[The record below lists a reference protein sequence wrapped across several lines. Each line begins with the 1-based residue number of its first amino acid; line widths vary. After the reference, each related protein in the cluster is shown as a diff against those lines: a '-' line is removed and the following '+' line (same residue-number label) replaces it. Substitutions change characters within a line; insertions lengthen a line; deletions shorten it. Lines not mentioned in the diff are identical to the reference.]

1 MSSGYISRELSRRV
15 AQDAGHRCG
24 YCLSS
29 EVVTGTPLTI
39 EHLIPNALGGPTEI
53 GNLWL
58 ACWSCNLSKGARI
71 SALDPRSGRSVRLFN
86 PREQTWNEHFAWDD
100 SGIRIL
106 GKTDVGRATVEALRL
121 NRPIVMA
128 ARRVWVAASLHPPM
142 TS

>member
-1 MSSGYISRELSRRV
+1 MSSVYVSKELCRRV

-39 EHLIPNALGGPTEI
+39 EHLIPHSLGGPTE
-53 GNLWL
+53 
-58 ACWSCNLSKGARI
+58 
-71 SALDPRSGRSVRLFN
+71 RLFN
-86 PREQTWNEHFAWDD
+86 PREQVWREHFAWDD

-106 GKTDVGRATVEALRL
+106 GKTDIGGATVEALRL
-121 NRPIVMA
+121 NRPVVMD
-128 ARRVWVAASLHPPM
+128 ARRVWVAAGLHPPK

>member
-1 MSSGYISRELSRRV
+1 MSSVYVSKELCRRV
-15 AQDAGHRCG
+15 AQDAAHRCG

-39 EHLIPNALGGPTEI
+39 EHLIPHALGGPTEI

-71 SALDPRSGRSVRLFN
+71 SALDPQSGRSVRLFN
-86 PREQTWNEHFAWDD
+86 PREQIWNEHFAWED
-100 SGIRIL
+100 SGVRIL
-106 GKTDVGRATVEALRL
+106 GKTEIGRATVEALRL
-121 NRPIVMA
+121 NRPVVMD
-128 ARRVWVAASLHPPM
+128 RETGLGGGGLHPPK